1 MKIRRLTT
9 AKGEDRGSG
18 SGGGGGEYG
27 VFTHLLVV
35 GRGEGGRY
43 VNCGCSHINK
53 LRSSQNVC
61 RFY

>member
-9 AKGEDRGSG
+9 AKGEDRGTGRGRGSG

-35 GRGEGGRY
+35 GRGEGGE
-43 VNCGCSHINK
+43 VGGT
-53 LRSSQNVC
+53 
-61 RFY
+61 

>member
-9 AKGEDRGSG
+9 AKGEDRGRGRGSD

-35 GRGEGGRY
+35 GRGEGGE
-43 VNCGCSHINK
+43 VGGT
-53 LRSSQNVC
+53 
-61 RFY
+61 

>member
-9 AKGEDRGSG
+9 AKGEDRGTGRGRG

-35 GRGEGGRY
+35 GRGEGGE
-43 VNCGCSHINK
+43 VGGT
-53 LRSSQNVC
+53 
-61 RFY
+61 